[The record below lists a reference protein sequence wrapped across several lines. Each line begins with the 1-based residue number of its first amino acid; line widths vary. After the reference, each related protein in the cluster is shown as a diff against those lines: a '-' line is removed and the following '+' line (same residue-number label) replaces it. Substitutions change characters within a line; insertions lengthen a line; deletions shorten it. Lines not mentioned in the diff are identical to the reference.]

1 MRKWIQAGAVLLV
14 ALAVAPAA
22 SASQWAHAPAAN
34 VAVATHAGT
43 LCGHPDLYVTVYA
56 VGVSCVTARTVERY
70 WSHHSTIL
78 HPVARIAG
86 RRWVATLNRHTGM
99 TLRAGRQKVP
109 LYRTLFT
116 SDSRRVEIDSPP
128 YS

>member
-1 MRKWIQAGAVLLV
+1 MRKWILAGAALLV

-22 SASQWAHAPAAN
+22 GARQWADAPVAN

-56 VGVSCVTARTVERY
+56 VGVSCGTARTVERY
-70 WSHHSTIL
+70 WTHHAILL

-86 RRWVATLNRHTGM
+86 RRWVATLNRHTGI

-116 SDSRRVEIDSPP
+116 SGSRWVEIDSPP

>member
-1 MRKWIQAGAVLLV
+1 MRKWILGGAVLLV
-14 ALAVAPAA
+14 ALAAAPAA
-22 SASQWAHAPAAN
+22 SASSN
-34 VAVATHAGT
+34 VAVAAHAGT

-56 VGVSCVTARTVERY
+56 AGVPCGTALTVERY
-70 WSHHSTIL
+70 WTRHSTIL

-86 RRWVATLNRHTGM
+86 RRWVATLNRHTGL

-116 SDSRRVEIDSPP
+116 SDSRWVEIDSPP